1 MLLKLIVKSG
11 RSRVAPIIRVVY
23 AAGHRSR
30 DEEVDWLPQ
39 VVVGITQKFLHRQMS
54 SVTNVRQM
62 CWISDNAY
70 FVHCMTSHVDLHV
83 LGNVH
88 HTV

>member
-1 MLLKLIVKSG
+1 M
-11 RSRVAPIIRVVY
+11 
-23 AAGHRSR
+23 
-30 DEEVDWLPQ
+30 
-39 VVVGITQKFLHRQMS
+39 VVGITQKFLHRQMS

-70 FVHCMTSHVDLHV
+70 FVHCMTAEVDLHV